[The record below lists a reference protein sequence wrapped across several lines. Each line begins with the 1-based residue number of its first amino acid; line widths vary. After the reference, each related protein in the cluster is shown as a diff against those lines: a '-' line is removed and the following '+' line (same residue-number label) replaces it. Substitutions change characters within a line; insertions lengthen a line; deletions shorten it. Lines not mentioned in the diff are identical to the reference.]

1 MTNKNLLVPATGLAA
16 AVLSMALVGCGSGS
30 KTASSS
36 SSAATSSAS
45 SASGSASESSPST
58 SGQPADNAHY
68 ADVTL
73 PDLPGWSD
81 DQGVKWEEGN
91 DFYHVAALKYGET
104 PTSIQV
110 LIARSDKPGE
120 DPIQAAQQIA
130 AEVPKGCQP
139 NGAPEPTSM
148 SGFNGYLNA
157 FGCENGIVQFQ
168 EALGVHETAAAP
180 ASVVLLLGVAGV
192 DQVDKLKEALA
203 LITEKGTIVP

>member
-1 MTNKNLLVPATGLAA
+1 VTTHKALLAA
-16 AVLSMALVGCGSGS
+16 ATGAALIASAALAGCGSGT
-30 KTASSS
+30 KTEPST
-36 SSAATSSAS
+36 SSAAASSAS
-45 SASGSASESSPST
+45 SAAASEPST
-58 SGQPADNAHY
+58 AAESADTAHY

-73 PDLPGWSD
+73 PELPGWSD
-81 DQGVKWEEGN
+81 DPDVKWEEGN

-120 DPIQAAQQIA
+120 DPITAAQQIA
-130 AEVPKGCQP
+130 AEVPKGCEP
-139 NGAPEPTSM
+139 NGAPDPTSM
-148 SGFNGYLNA
+148 SGFDGFLNA
-157 FGCENGIVQFQ
+157 FGCENGVVQFQ